1 MNKKI
6 LLGLSFSLLIGAVSC
21 GEPVYDD
28 FEDSYVEKLPAK
40 SSDGTTFHAFCW
52 TFNQIKENL
61 PYLADSGFKNVLTMP
76 VQQPK
81 NGGSS
86 WWSYYQPLSFSIAD
100 NSAIGTKEELKS
112 LCEEAE
118 KYDISILV
126 DVVANHLANIN
137 DDELEADGTPKVAP
151 SVESYEPVLYR
162 NRNENVDGVN
172 GITFHHNP
180 NATGSGAETQ
190 VYPYGN
196 LPDLNTE
203 NPYVQERVLSLLKEC
218 IDVGVD
224 GFRFDAAK
232 HIETE
237 KDPDYSSNFW
247 NNTLE
252 VAKTYYH
259 EKTNKDLYAYGEILN
274 TPIGRSFDVYTDHMK
289 ITEDGYVGTFK
300 TALTKKDPQKIV
312 DSDVS
317 KSSAD
322 NLITWVE
329 SHDTYVTATSHYSD
343 VAVAKFW
350 GIISSRKDLGA
361 LYLGRPDENLTVGKV
376 GSYAFET
383 EYVACANRFHNRFVG
398 ASEYRSVG
406 GEMIYVTE
414 RVSDTDQGA
423 YVLNLDKVDV
433 STKYEVKLPHLDDG
447 NYYDMLTGNRVV
459 VTKHKAKMNFDAS
472 GIAYLT
478 RTNQKPRPRF
488 SITERN
494 ALFAKDMDVTVKISN
509 YDEAYYTFNNEET
522 KYELKDET
530 KISIGNHIN
539 SENEVKL
546 NIHVKNG
553 DFVFERTFTYT
564 KVSLIKGYVNV
575 FNINPTYLEDY
586 ELYMWSWEPGTW
598 SKNYEYRDGI
608 LLVDATGMT
617 GFLFALFEKGYVVTT
632 PNEWDSNVIK
642 QSSDVSGKAL
652 EQGFYDASAF

>member
-6 LLGLSFSLLIGAVSC
+6 LLGLSFGLLIGAVSC

-180 NATGSGAETQ
+180 HATGSGAETQ

-274 TPIGRSFDVYTDHMK
+274 KPIGRSFDVYTDHMI

-343 VAVAKFW
+343 IAVAKFW

-383 EYVACANRFHNRFVG
+383 EYVACANRFHNRFIG
-398 ASEYRSVG
+398 ASEFRSVG

-423 YVLNLDKVDV
+423 YVLNLDKVDL
-433 STKYEVKLPHLDDG
+433 STKYEVSLPHLDDG

-459 VTKHKAKMNFDAS
+459 VTKHKAKMNFDSS

-530 KISIGNHIN
+530 KISIANHIN

-564 KVSLIKGYVNV
+564 KVSLIESYVNV

-598 SKNYEYRDGI
+598 SKNYQYRDGI

-632 PNEWDSNVIK
+632 PNEWDSNIIK

>member
-6 LLGLSFSLLIGAVSC
+6 LLGLSFGLLIGAVSC

-180 NATGSGAETQ
+180 HATGSGAETQ

-224 GFRFDAAK
+224 GFRCDAAK
-232 HIETE
+232 HI
-237 KDPDYSSNFW
+237 
-247 NNTLE
+247 
-252 VAKTYYH
+252 
-259 EKTNKDLYAYGEILN
+259 
-274 TPIGRSFDVYTDHMK
+274 
-289 ITEDGYVGTFK
+289 
-300 TALTKKDPQKIV
+300 
-312 DSDVS
+312 
-317 KSSAD
+317 
-322 NLITWVE
+322 
-329 SHDTYVTATSHYSD
+329 
-343 VAVAKFW
+343 
-350 GIISSRKDLGA
+350 
-361 LYLGRPDENLTVGKV
+361 
-376 GSYAFET
+376 
-383 EYVACANRFHNRFVG
+383 
-398 ASEYRSVG
+398 
-406 GEMIYVTE
+406 
-414 RVSDTDQGA
+414 
-423 YVLNLDKVDV
+423 
-433 STKYEVKLPHLDDG
+433 
-447 NYYDMLTGNRVV
+447 
-459 VTKHKAKMNFDAS
+459 
-472 GIAYLT
+472 
-478 RTNQKPRPRF
+478 
-488 SITERN
+488 
-494 ALFAKDMDVTVKISN
+494 
-509 YDEAYYTFNNEET
+509 
-522 KYELKDET
+522 
-530 KISIGNHIN
+530 
-539 SENEVKL
+539 
-546 NIHVKNG
+546 
-553 DFVFERTFTYT
+553 
-564 KVSLIKGYVNV
+564 
-575 FNINPTYLEDY
+575 
-586 ELYMWSWEPGTW
+586 
-598 SKNYEYRDGI
+598 
-608 LLVDATGMT
+608 
-617 GFLFALFEKGYVVTT
+617 
-632 PNEWDSNVIK
+632 
-642 QSSDVSGKAL
+642 
-652 EQGFYDASAF
+652 

>member
-6 LLGLSFSLLIGAVSC
+6 LLGLSFGLLIGAVSC

-180 NATGSGAETQ
+180 HATGSGAETQ

-383 EYVACANRFHNRFVG
+383 EYVACANRFHNRFIG

-423 YVLNLDKVDV
+423 YVLNLDKVDL
-433 STKYEVKLPHLDDG
+433 STKYEVSLPHLDDG

-459 VTKHKAKMNFDAS
+459 VTKHKAKMNFDSS

-564 KVSLIKGYVNV
+564 KVSLIEGYVNV

-586 ELYMWSWEPGTW
+586 ELYMCSWEPGTW
-598 SKNYEYRDGI
+598 SKNYQYRDGI

>member
-6 LLGLSFSLLIGAVSC
+6 LLGLSFGLLIGAVSC

-180 NATGSGAETQ
+180 RATGSGAETQ

-274 TPIGRSFDVYTDHMK
+274 KPIGRSFDVYTDHMI

-329 SHDTYVTATSHYSD
+329 SHDTYVEATSHYSD
-343 VAVAKFW
+343 VAVAKLW

-383 EYVACANRFHNRFVG
+383 EYVACANRFHNRFIG

-423 YVLNLDKVDV
+423 YVLNLDKVDS
-433 STKYEVKLPHLDDG
+433 STKYEVSLPHLDDG

-459 VTKHKAKMNFDAS
+459 VTKHKAKMNFDSS

-564 KVSLIKGYVNV
+564 KDSLIEGYVNV

-586 ELYMWSWEPGTW
+586 ELYMWSWEPDTW

>member
-6 LLGLSFSLLIGAVSC
+6 LLGLSFGLLIGAVSC

-180 NATGSGAETQ
+180 RATGSGAETQ

-274 TPIGRSFDVYTDHMK
+274 KPIGRSVDVYTDHMI

-383 EYVACANRFHNRFVG
+383 EYVACANRFHNRFIG

-423 YVLNLDKVDV
+423 YVLNLDKVDS
-433 STKYEVKLPHLDDG
+433 STKYEVSLPHLDDG

-459 VTKHKAKMNFDAS
+459 VTKHKAKMNFDSS

-530 KISIGNHIN
+530 KISIGNHVN

-564 KVSLIKGYVNV
+564 KVSLIEGYVNV

>member
-180 NATGSGAETQ
+180 HATGSGAETQ

-329 SHDTYVTATSHYSD
+329 SHDTYVEATSHYSD

-383 EYVACANRFHNRFVG
+383 EYVACANRFHNRFIG

-423 YVLNLDKVDV
+423 YVLNLDKVDL
-433 STKYEVKLPHLDDG
+433 STKYDVSLPHLDDG

-459 VTKHKAKMNFDAS
+459 VTKHKAKMNFDSS

-564 KVSLIKGYVNV
+564 KVSLIEGYVNV

>member
-6 LLGLSFSLLIGAVSC
+6 LLGLSFGLLIGAVSC

-180 NATGSGAETQ
+180 HATGSGAETQ

-459 VTKHKAKMNFDAS
+459 VTKHKAKMNFDSS

-564 KVSLIKGYVNV
+564 KVSLIEGYVNV

-598 SKNYEYRDGI
+598 SKNYQYRDGI

>member
-6 LLGLSFSLLIGAVSC
+6 LLGLSFGLLIGAVSC

-180 NATGSGAETQ
+180 HATGSGAETQ

-300 TALTKKDPQKIV
+300 IALTKKDPQKIV

-329 SHDTYVTATSHYSD
+329 SHDTYVEATSHYSD

-383 EYVACANRFHNRFVG
+383 EYVACANRFHNRFIG

-423 YVLNLDKVDV
+423 YVLNLDKVDS
-433 STKYEVKLPHLDDG
+433 STKYEVSLPHLDDG

-459 VTKHKAKMNFDAS
+459 VTKHKAKMNFDSS

>member
-6 LLGLSFSLLIGAVSC
+6 LLGLSFGLLIGAVSC

-86 WWSYYQPLSFSIAD
+86 WWSYYQPLSYSIAD

-180 NATGSGAETQ
+180 HATGSGAETQ

-300 TALTKKDPQKIV
+300 IALTKKDPQKIV

-350 GIISSRKDLGA
+350 GIISSRKDLGT

-383 EYVACANRFHNRFVG
+383 EYVACANRFHNRFIG

-488 SITERN
+488 SITDRN
-494 ALFAKDMDVTVKISN
+494 ALFAQDMNVTVKISN

-564 KVSLIKGYVNV
+564 KVSLIEGYVNV

>member
-6 LLGLSFSLLIGAVSC
+6 LLGLSFGLLIGAVSC

-86 WWSYYQPLSFSIAD
+86 WWSYYQPLSISIAD

-180 NATGSGAETQ
+180 HATGSGAETQ

-329 SHDTYVTATSHYSD
+329 SHDTYVEATSHYSD
-343 VAVAKFW
+343 IAVAKLW

-383 EYVACANRFHNRFVG
+383 EYVACANRFHNRFIG

-423 YVLNLDKVDV
+423 YVLNLDKVDS
-433 STKYEVKLPHLDDG
+433 STKYEVSLPHLDDG

-459 VTKHKAKMNFDAS
+459 VTKHKAKMNFDSS

-564 KVSLIKGYVNV
+564 KVSLIEGYVNV

-598 SKNYEYRDGI
+598 SKNYKYRDGI

>member
-6 LLGLSFSLLIGAVSC
+6 LLGLSFGLLIGAVSC

-180 NATGSGAETQ
+180 HATGSGAETQ

-383 EYVACANRFHNRFVG
+383 EYVACANRFHNRFIG
-398 ASEYRSVG
+398 ASEFRSVG

-459 VTKHKAKMNFDAS
+459 VTKHKAKMNFDSS

-564 KVSLIKGYVNV
+564 KVSLIEGYVNV

>member
-6 LLGLSFSLLIGAVSC
+6 LLGLSFGLLIGAVSC

-180 NATGSGAETQ
+180 HATGSGAETQ

-343 VAVAKFW
+343 VAVAKLW

-383 EYVACANRFHNRFVG
+383 EYVACANRFHNRFIG

-423 YVLNLDKVDV
+423 YVLNLDKVDS
-433 STKYEVKLPHLDDG
+433 STKYEVSLPHLDDG

-459 VTKHKAKMNFDAS
+459 VTKHKAKMNFDSS

-564 KVSLIKGYVNV
+564 KVSLIEGYVNV

-598 SKNYEYRDGI
+598 SKNYQYRDGI

>member
-6 LLGLSFSLLIGAVSC
+6 LLGLSFGLLIGAVSC

-180 NATGSGAETQ
+180 RATGSGAETQ

-383 EYVACANRFHNRFVG
+383 EYVACANRFHNRFIG

-423 YVLNLDKVDV
+423 YVLNLDKVDL
-433 STKYEVKLPHLDDG
+433 STKYEVSLPHLDDG

-459 VTKHKAKMNFDAS
+459 VTKHKAKMNFDSS

-546 NIHVKNG
+546 NIHVKNE

-564 KVSLIKGYVNV
+564 KVSLIEGYVNV

-598 SKNYEYRDGI
+598 SKNYVYRDGI

>member
-6 LLGLSFSLLIGAVSC
+6 LLGLSFGLLIGAVSC

-180 NATGSGAETQ
+180 RATGSGAETQ

-203 NPYVQERVLSLLKEC
+203 NPYVQGRVLSLLKEC

-274 TPIGRSFDVYTDHMK
+274 APIGRSFDVYTDHMK

-300 TALTKKDPQKIV
+300 TAITKKDPQKIV

-361 LYLGRPDENLTVGKV
+361 LYLGRPDENITVGKV

-383 EYVACANRFHNRFVG
+383 EYVACANRFHNRFIG

-423 YVLNLDKVDV
+423 YVLNLDKVDS
-433 STKYEVKLPHLDDG
+433 STKYEVSLPHLDDG

-459 VTKHKAKMNFDAS
+459 VTKHKAKMNFDSS

-564 KVSLIKGYVNV
+564 KVSLIEGYVNV

-598 SKNYEYRDGI
+598 SKNYQYRDGI

>member
-6 LLGLSFSLLIGAVSC
+6 LLGLSFGLLIGAVSC

-28 FEDSYVEKLPAK
+28 FEDRYVAKLPAK

-180 NATGSGAETQ
+180 RATGSGAETQ

-274 TPIGRSFDVYTDHMK
+274 TPIGRSFDVYTDHMI

-383 EYVACANRFHNRFVG
+383 EYVACANRFHNRFIG

-423 YVLNLDKVDV
+423 YVLNLDKVDS
-433 STKYEVKLPHLDDG
+433 STKYEVSLPHLDDG

-459 VTKHKAKMNFDAS
+459 VTKHKAKMNFDSS

-564 KVSLIKGYVNV
+564 KVSLIEGYVNV